1 VKPIRLE
8 YDPQV
13 DALAIDVPGAEAG
26 ASARMVRLD
35 RDRVLDYDATGRLI
49 SIELLNVSR
58 GVDLQGLP
66 EADVVR
72 QALELLAVQPSA
84 A

>member
-1 VKPIRLE
+1 
-8 YDPQV
+8 
-13 DALAIDVPGAEAG
+13 
-26 ASARMVRLD
+26 M
-35 RDRVLDYDATGRLI
+35 LDYDAAGRLI

-58 GVDLQGLP
+58 GVELDGLP

-72 QALELLAVQPSA
+72 QALELLAVHRPA